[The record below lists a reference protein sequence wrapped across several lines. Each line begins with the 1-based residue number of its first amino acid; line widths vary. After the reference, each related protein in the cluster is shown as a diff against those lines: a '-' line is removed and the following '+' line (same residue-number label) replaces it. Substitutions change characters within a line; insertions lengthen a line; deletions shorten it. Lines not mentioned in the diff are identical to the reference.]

1 MSPEGRGGD
10 DDSTPHDVHAHAHA
24 VGVGVD
30 KTEDENEASPEQHVA
45 AMPNA
50 AAEADTREDGGNAEE
65 EEEEEH
71 EDDAP
76 SCAPAAEEAAVR
88 GKHDEDE
95 DMDGTST
102 RPAQWEEEEDHRR
115 THHVHVIESNR
126 RREPVEAGEDG
137 RNGDTLLVVVVVVVG
152 RHTRNVRSNIHP
164 APLDLAPVQA
174 LALALALLLHL
185 VGGEPAALLPSRREA
200 AQQLSLRGRQR
211 RQPHRAHRPNAWC
224 PPPRRSL
231 RRPRCY
237 QRECGRSAPW
247 RWQWSSL

>member
-1 MSPEGRGGD
+1 
-10 DDSTPHDVHAHAHA
+10 
-24 VGVGVD
+24 
-30 KTEDENEASPEQHVA
+30 
-45 AMPNA
+45 
-50 AAEADTREDGGNAEE
+50 
-65 EEEEEH
+65 
-71 EDDAP
+71 
-76 SCAPAAEEAAVR
+76 
-88 GKHDEDE
+88 
-95 DMDGTST
+95 MDGTST

-137 RNGDTLLVVVVVVVG
+137 RNGDTLLVVVVVVG